1 MVRNDYDNSVGL
13 YGATISVAAC
23 RCHLYGYWFSPF
35 VARQITWEVKDM
47 YNKAIAALVVGGL
60 AIVLKQFGL
69 TPDSTIAD
77 VVAAIITAG
86 SVWFIANRKA

>member
-1 MVRNDYDNSVGL
+1 M
-13 YGATISVAAC
+13 T
-23 RCHLYGYWFSPF
+23 
-35 VARQITWEVKDM
+35 Q